1 MRTSP
6 RAQRIYPY
14 LRPELR
20 ERLAKVCAATRT
32 TESAVVSE
40 ALQKHLDGT
49 NDLALTLRRLDR
61 LSIAIDRVLWSLEI
75 LSQAFAMFVRVW
87 FAHTP
92 RIPAEAR
99 SHARAHA
106 DARYRQFMDRLGDQ
120 VSGGKRFVDDIPQ
133 ERIADDEE
141 LEDASQHGFGAPTR
155 DDASSGSE
163 AVVDEEPIRDDEQHP
178 DEAPRAVP
186 RARRPR

>member
-6 RAQRIYPY
+6 RAERIYPY
-14 LRPELR
+14 IRPQLR

-49 NDLALTLRRLDR
+49 SDLALTLRRLDR
-61 LSIAIDRVLWSLEI
+61 LTRSLDRVLWSLEVV
-75 LSQAFAMFVRVW
+75 SQAFATFVRVW

-92 RIPAEAR
+92 RIAREAR
-99 SHARAHA
+99 SHARAQA
-106 DARYRQFMDRLGDQ
+106 DARYRQFMERLSEQ
-120 VSGGKRFVDDIPQ
+120 LSGGKRFVDDLPQ

-141 LEDASQHGFGAPTR
+141 LDDIRRGVSGESAG
-155 DDASSGSE
+155 DDASSDS
-163 AVVDEEPIRDDEQHP
+163 AAMQEEPMRDDEQHP
-178 DEAPRAVP
+178 DETRRVVPPSRFPR
-186 RARRPR
+186 